1 VLRLCGESVAVQ
13 AKYGAL
19 KLDRFGVNF
28 SRRMKLAESYRN
40 ICRGFELSAM
50 PTKSVIGSVI
60 DLGLPVFTHC

>member
-28 SRRMKLAESYRN
+28 SHRMKLAESYRN
-40 ICRGFELSAM
+40 ICRGFELSGDADKK
-50 PTKSVIGSVI
+50 PSLDQSLI
-60 DLGLPVFTHC
+60 